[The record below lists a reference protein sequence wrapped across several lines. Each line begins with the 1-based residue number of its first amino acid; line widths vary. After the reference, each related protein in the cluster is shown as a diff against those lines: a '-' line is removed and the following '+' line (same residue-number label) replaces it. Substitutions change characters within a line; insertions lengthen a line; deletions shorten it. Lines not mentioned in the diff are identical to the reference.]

1 MRGGFLDAVMPAVTS
16 LGNGG
21 LVWIAV
27 ALILTAVKKYR
38 VAGIAVLIAL
48 ILNLLIGNVILKPLI
63 ARVRPCDINTAVK
76 LLIPRPTD
84 YSFPSGHTLSSFAAA
99 TVIFLRDKRF
109 GTAALIL
116 ASLIAFSRLYLYVH
130 YPTDVLA
137 GIVIGIAIGFFS
149 YYATDKITKKIL
161 GGK

>member
-1 MRGGFLDAVMPAVTS
+1 MPIITS

-21 LVWIAV
+21 IIWILT
-27 ALILTAVKKYR
+27 ALILIATKKYR
-38 VAGIAVLIAL
+38 VTGIAVLAAL
-48 ILNLLIGNVILKPLI
+48 LLNLLIGNIILKPLI
-63 ARVRPCDINTAVK
+63 ARVRPCDINTAVQ

-109 GTAALIL
+109 GIAALIL

-130 YPTDVLA
+130 YLSDVLG
-137 GIVIGIAIGFFS
+137 GIVIGAAIGIFVHIMIS
-149 YYATDKITKKIL
+149 NIMKKIN
-161 GGK
+161 KKSAKN